1 MNLGEICGL
10 IQDEEIVPLFVVA
23 QVEQTVIGQ
32 DLLMLECSGK
42 QELLEFEHIVLDFP
56 EVGFDALHFFSLEV
70 FENPF
75 DDQGS
80 NSTGGSSGIKS
91 FVSTVF
97 VHQALGGNLFR
108 KFLHDNV
115 VLNFGKIDGYCH
127 GIQSCFEDELK
138 ISDLFAFG
146 MASSMVLLARWIL
159 LGICVKSI
167 LILA

>member
-1 MNLGEICGL
+1 MLAL
-10 IQDEEIVPLFVVA
+10 
-23 QVEQTVIGQ
+23 VI
-32 DLLMLECSGK
+32 
-42 QELLEFEHIVLDFP
+42 
-56 EVGFDALHFFSLEV
+56 
-70 FENPF
+70 
-75 DDQGS
+75 
-80 NSTGGSSGIKS
+80 
-91 FVSTVF
+91 
-97 VHQALGGNLFR
+97 HQALRDVLFR

>member
-23 QVEQTVIGQ
+23 QVEQTVVGQ
-32 DLLMLECSGK
+32 DLLMFKCSGK

-108 KFLHDNV
+108 KFLQNVV
-115 VLNFGKIDGYCH
+115 VLNLREFGWNRH
-127 GIQSCFEDELK
+127 GL
-138 ISDLFAFG
+138 
-146 MASSMVLLARWIL
+146 
-159 LGICVKSI
+159 
-167 LILA
+167 